1 MTETIIYKINKN
13 YVKYSQLDII
23 KDISIITEYIE
34 IYKSETYVYYY
45 AVNYNNYN
53 NDNYVV
59 FTNERFMEIN
69 NGTIKI
75 LYVDNID
82 KITFNENIHILD
94 KYGKNNIYYINDVN
108 VCNMFKKLY
117 NSSKNVI
124 PSKL

>member
-69 NGTIKI
+69 NGNIKI
-75 LYVDNID
+75 FYVDNID

>member
-75 LYVDNID
+75 FYVDNID

>member
-69 NGTIKI
+69 NGTITAGTI
-75 LYVDNID
+75 LNDTI
-82 KITFNENIHILD
+82 FF
-94 KYGKNNIYYINDVN
+94 YIS
-108 VCNMFKKLY
+108 FLF
-117 NSSKNVI
+117 
-124 PSKL
+124 L